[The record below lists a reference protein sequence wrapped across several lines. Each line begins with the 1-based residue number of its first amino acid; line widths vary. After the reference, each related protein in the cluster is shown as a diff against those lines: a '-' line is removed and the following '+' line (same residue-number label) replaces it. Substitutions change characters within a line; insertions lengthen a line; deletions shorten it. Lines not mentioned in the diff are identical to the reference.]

1 MMRGKGS
8 QNLCRYENSYWGK
21 DRYISFAV
29 DGLKVSRTS
38 GLDAEWI
45 NIPKAYTKVDI
56 PVDSIEI
63 ATPEKMKKWK
73 YLQEISEEIS

>member
-1 MMRGKGS
+1 MKTLTGERI
-8 QNLCRYENSYWGK
+8 
-21 DRYISFAV
+21 DTSFAV

-45 NIPKAYTKVDI
+45 NIPKVYTKFDI
-56 PVDSIEI
+56 PVDSSEI
-63 ATPEKMKKWK
+63 VTPEKMKKWK